1 MRACRGYRRLFAA
14 AKAGLDIIFLF
25 KRPTPEMADITP
37 ADFQLFVTPIV
48 NLFERECNVI
58 EIDRRRTRQVLH
70 ADRTRP
76 RDFEIYRVTRVE
88 DAEGPESEVPA
99 LFSLGQNRGSGW
111 LTRPSAGRVGRR
123 KTNDVKA

>member
-1 MRACRGYRRLFAA
+1 
-14 AKAGLDIIFLF
+14 
-25 KRPTPEMADITP
+25 MADITP

-88 DAEGPESEVPA
+88 DADIEGPESEVPA

-123 KTNDVKA
+123 RTNDAKA